1 MFPGNK
7 WNISQ
12 KGQVSRNPALA
23 AAAHRETPGGDAV
36 ATKST
41 GAVAKSRFGPK
52 RTSLVAPHMSA
63 FAGVK
68 RTWRVQCEMSANDP
82 KQILCEPLNRLIAV
96 S

>member
-41 GAVAKSRFGPK
+41 GAVKACSWV
-52 RTSLVAPHMSA
+52 S
-63 FAGVK
+63 
-68 RTWRVQCEMSANDP
+68 QNDP
-82 KQILCEPLNRLIAV
+82 RQRPAIADTGAARH
-96 S
+96 SIR